1 MTMERDMA
9 QEVQT
14 DSSTTRES
22 RKTHTSKKA
31 SFGGFTIQS
40 TSINEALN
48 HWRLLHGVSI
58 YQLVK
63 IASLGEGDRKN
74 AKLTAEWS
82 KVRRF
87 LHVAILSNIF
97 NAFMAVV
104 IVFNMVLVMMEVDR
118 QAMCDQGITPCTADD
133 PDIVIPSQICTIIY
147 VVEVLLKLF
156 VYRQSFFQSPWHIT
170 DTIIVVTSVLGE
182 FFDSVFQDA
191 ALFRL
196 VRVLKIVRALR
207 LLTMFQELYLMIA
220 SMASTM
226 RTIFWACV
234 LLAVVMSVLALIA
247 MEILNPVQREIW
259 QQRFDSGKEYDCHRC
274 PHAFESVGACMVTLS
289 AGLIM
294 GDGIADIFV
303 PLIEHDFWSAL
314 FILSSVAL
322 VFLGFSNLILS
333 VIVDKGNEAR
343 CQDTTYQA
351 MAQRKM
357 KRKAARELVSLWQE
371 LELESG
377 ETLSVQQLEEQC
389 KTNEVVQNYFKNL
402 DMDMEFLHYA
412 LSIIDSDP
420 HGHVSLQRFA
430 DAVVQMKS
438 TDVSPIVSFLRY
450 QVAQVINDLSTVKQ
464 QVSSIRDEVQR
475 PQQPWVQKVQVPTD
489 VNSEVVKRSVGV
501 SHAPGTA
508 RAAEDVELLR
518 PAEDVERER
527 SAEELLELLKCAYE
541 RPLPLNMPHLRGLG
555 RHFADTCQKVEV
567 QIGRLLSRVQEEPDE
582 NAVRLELFACSSRLV
597 AAVSKALPK
606 MLPTT
611 PCGKN
616 NKSTSVSRNGTDLSN
631 WSCSLRSPHVK
642 QSEPL
647 PLHSVPLHSADQH
660 DADFGNEGIG
670 KTSPRR
676 STLGTITDMAKLSG
690 VLSRTSTP
698 SSSRFAVTTAAQ
710 RAAQE
715 RTFNLGPAGRVE
727 V

>member
-1 MTMERDMA
+1 
-9 QEVQT
+9 
-14 DSSTTRES
+14 
-22 RKTHTSKKA
+22 
-31 SFGGFTIQS
+31 
-40 TSINEALN
+40 
-48 HWRLLHGVSI
+48 
-58 YQLVK
+58 
-63 IASLGEGDRKN
+63 
-74 AKLTAEWS
+74 
-82 KVRRF
+82 
-87 LHVAILSNIF
+87 
-97 NAFMAVV
+97 MAVV
-104 IVFNMVLVMMEVDR
+104 IVVNMVLVMMEVDR

-133 PDIVIPSQICTIIY
+133 QDIVIPSQICTIIY

-234 LLAVVMSVLALIA
+234 LLAIVMSVLALIA

-351 MAQRKM
+351 MAQSKM

-377 ETLSVQQLEEQC
+377 ETLSVQQLEDQC
-389 KTNEVVQNYFKNL
+389 KNNEVVQNYFKTL

-412 LSIIDSDP
+412 LSIIDQ
-420 HGHVSLQRFA
+420 L
-430 DAVVQMKS
+430 
-438 TDVSPIVSFLRY
+438 
-450 QVAQVINDLSTVKQ
+450 
-464 QVSSIRDEVQR
+464 
-475 PQQPWVQKVQVPTD
+475 
-489 VNSEVVKRSVGV
+489 
-501 SHAPGTA
+501 
-508 RAAEDVELLR
+508 
-518 PAEDVERER
+518 
-527 SAEELLELLKCAYE
+527 
-541 RPLPLNMPHLRGLG
+541 
-555 RHFADTCQKVEV
+555 
-567 QIGRLLSRVQEEPDE
+567 
-582 NAVRLELFACSSRLV
+582 
-597 AAVSKALPK
+597 
-606 MLPTT
+606 
-611 PCGKN
+611 
-616 NKSTSVSRNGTDLSN
+616 
-631 WSCSLRSPHVK
+631 
-642 QSEPL
+642 
-647 PLHSVPLHSADQH
+647 
-660 DADFGNEGIG
+660 
-670 KTSPRR
+670 
-676 STLGTITDMAKLSG
+676 
-690 VLSRTSTP
+690 
-698 SSSRFAVTTAAQ
+698 
-710 RAAQE
+710 
-715 RTFNLGPAGRVE
+715 
-727 V
+727 